1 MSPGKR
7 LTSLGAFWEPILSN
21 LGPVVRARLITVSVI
36 TKFGVEIDARGVR
49 RRRRRRPVRRVG
61 LDLGGER
68 ITGT

>member
-1 MSPGKR
+1 MP
-7 LTSLGAFWEPILSN
+7 FLSY
-21 LGPVVRARLITVSVI
+21 LGPVVRALLITVSVI